1 MIGRWTVDKAFLM
14 YTRTHNM
21 SIIDGTIFSSYHLG
35 EDAAEKSMDKYVT
48 SDWLYNRIIVNNTIA
63 DIEGRLKSKEV
74 FCLLDICFNIY
85 DEPIFSS
92 CIVSQELFMIV
103 IMLYH
108 KEFVRSA

>member
-85 DEPIFSS
+85 DEPIFSF
-92 CIVSQELFMIV
+92 IVSHELMKIV
-103 IMLYH
+103 IMLYQE
-108 KEFVRSA
+108 EFVKSA

>member
-74 FCLLDICFNIY
+74 FCLLGICFNIY
-85 DEPIFSS
+85 DEPIFSFT
-92 CIVSQELFMIV
+92 VSHELMKIV
-103 IMLYH
+103 IMLYQE
-108 KEFVRSA
+108 EFVKSA

>member
-1 MIGRWTVDKAFLM
+1 M

-74 FCLLDICFNIY
+74 FCLLGICFNIY
-85 DEPIFSS
+85 DEPIFSFT
-92 CIVSQELFMIV
+92 VSHELMKIV

>member
-85 DEPIFSS
+85 DEPIFSF
-92 CIVSQELFMIV
+92 IVSHELMKIV

-108 KEFVRSA
+108 KEFVKSA